1 MRSPFRANPAAA
13 RCGRPGR
20 EIRPELLVVTNSPC
34 LCFASVT
41 AIVLTVVMA
50 SGTILVVDDEQD
62 VVENLEFNLRQE
74 GFRTRRALTG
84 KEALELAVL
93 QPVPDLVLLDF
104 MLPDIAGT
112 EVCRRLR
119 ADPRTSAIPVLMLTA
134 RTEEVDR
141 IIGFQAGADDYVSK
155 PFSVRELLLRVR
167 AILKR
172 AAPASTQE
180 KLPLALER
188 LRVDSAAHRVWVDDE
203 EVILT
208 ALEFRLLLALVERAG
223 RVQSRET
230 LLTDVWGLM
239 SGMTTRTVDTHMTRL
254 RKKLGVAGSYIET
267 LRGVG
272 YRFRT
277 SD

>member
-1 MRSPFRANPAAA
+1 
-13 RCGRPGR
+13 
-20 EIRPELLVVTNSPC
+20 
-34 LCFASVT
+34 
-41 AIVLTVVMA
+41 MA